1 MDLGDIDDP
10 ERGAALEQHQHRERR
25 EEGDVEPVARAG
37 GQERTHG
44 DLLIG
49 SSDGGPIPQRPPTG
63 PIGAMHDA
71 RVHTGRGPEG
81 SGTGGLPV
89 DPLGKELDSGRRTR
103 RCVMGFKTGLL
114 VGLGVGYVLGTKAGR
129 ERYDELKSS
138 WDQFMGNPSVQS
150 VVTKG
155 KEVVETGKDRG
166 LKAVEKATDNV
177 KDKLDSG
184 KPTTSSSGRSAS
196 SSS

>member
-1 MDLGDIDDP
+1 
-10 ERGAALEQHQHRERR
+10 
-25 EEGDVEPVARAG
+25 
-37 GQERTHG
+37 
-44 DLLIG
+44 
-49 SSDGGPIPQRPPTG
+49 
-63 PIGAMHDA
+63 
-71 RVHTGRGPEG
+71 
-81 SGTGGLPV
+81 
-89 DPLGKELDSGRRTR
+89 
-103 RCVMGFKTGLL
+103 MGFKTGLL

-129 ERYDELKSS
+129 ERYEELKSS

-184 KPTTSSSGRSAS
+184 PSTASSRSSGRSAS
-196 SSS
+196 SS

>member
-1 MDLGDIDDP
+1 
-10 ERGAALEQHQHRERR
+10 
-25 EEGDVEPVARAG
+25 
-37 GQERTHG
+37 
-44 DLLIG
+44 
-49 SSDGGPIPQRPPTG
+49 
-63 PIGAMHDA
+63 
-71 RVHTGRGPEG
+71 
-81 SGTGGLPV
+81 
-89 DPLGKELDSGRRTR
+89 
-103 RCVMGFKTGLL
+103 MGFKTGLL

-177 KDKLDSG
+177 KDKLESD
-184 KPTTSSSGRSAS
+184 TSTASSRSSGRSAS
-196 SSS
+196 SS

>member
-1 MDLGDIDDP
+1 
-10 ERGAALEQHQHRERR
+10 
-25 EEGDVEPVARAG
+25 
-37 GQERTHG
+37 
-44 DLLIG
+44 
-49 SSDGGPIPQRPPTG
+49 
-63 PIGAMHDA
+63 
-71 RVHTGRGPEG
+71 
-81 SGTGGLPV
+81 
-89 DPLGKELDSGRRTR
+89 
-103 RCVMGFKTGLL
+103 MGFKTGLL

-184 KPTTSSSGRSAS
+184 GSAASSSSSGRSAS

>member
-1 MDLGDIDDP
+1 
-10 ERGAALEQHQHRERR
+10 
-25 EEGDVEPVARAG
+25 
-37 GQERTHG
+37 
-44 DLLIG
+44 
-49 SSDGGPIPQRPPTG
+49 
-63 PIGAMHDA
+63 
-71 RVHTGRGPEG
+71 
-81 SGTGGLPV
+81 
-89 DPLGKELDSGRRTR
+89 
-103 RCVMGFKTGLL
+103 MGFKTGLL

-184 KPTTSSSGRSAS
+184 GSTTSSGSSGRSAS

>member
-1 MDLGDIDDP
+1 
-10 ERGAALEQHQHRERR
+10 
-25 EEGDVEPVARAG
+25 
-37 GQERTHG
+37 
-44 DLLIG
+44 
-49 SSDGGPIPQRPPTG
+49 
-63 PIGAMHDA
+63 
-71 RVHTGRGPEG
+71 
-81 SGTGGLPV
+81 
-89 DPLGKELDSGRRTR
+89 
-103 RCVMGFKTGLL
+103 MGFKTGLL

-129 ERYDELKSS
+129 ERYEELKSS

-150 VVTKG
+150 VVTKS

-184 KPTTSSSGRSAS
+184 GSTTSSTSSGRSAS

>member
-1 MDLGDIDDP
+1 
-10 ERGAALEQHQHRERR
+10 
-25 EEGDVEPVARAG
+25 
-37 GQERTHG
+37 
-44 DLLIG
+44 
-49 SSDGGPIPQRPPTG
+49 
-63 PIGAMHDA
+63 
-71 RVHTGRGPEG
+71 
-81 SGTGGLPV
+81 
-89 DPLGKELDSGRRTR
+89 
-103 RCVMGFKTGLL
+103 MGFKTGLL

-129 ERYDELKSS
+129 ERYEELKSS

-155 KEVVETGKDRG
+155 KEVDETGKDRG

-184 KPTTSSSGRSAS
+184 GSTTSSSSSGRSAS

>member
-1 MDLGDIDDP
+1 
-10 ERGAALEQHQHRERR
+10 
-25 EEGDVEPVARAG
+25 
-37 GQERTHG
+37 
-44 DLLIG
+44 
-49 SSDGGPIPQRPPTG
+49 
-63 PIGAMHDA
+63 
-71 RVHTGRGPEG
+71 
-81 SGTGGLPV
+81 
-89 DPLGKELDSGRRTR
+89 
-103 RCVMGFKTGLL
+103 MGFKTGLL

-177 KDKLDSG
+177 KDKLDTGGSA
-184 KPTTSSSGRSAS
+184 TSSSSSGRSAS